1 MASTT
6 EIAALLAATDAQGR
20 VDPLAYEAQRLIL
33 QHQGLGS
40 VDAAAL
46 VRALPA
52 SPGFTAFDRT
62 TLFSAIDQRL
72 DTPQER
78 QRFADALDQANLS
91 DGWLERL
98 GEQAAEVGGQAYDS
112 TRTAVRWAD
121 TQVSDGLAAAQ
132 RSTRDTAAAPGV
144 LPGLR
149 AEAQAGNNLVGNVQQ
164 GYGFVTGG
172 AGHAVSTLGDT
183 VDLVRMGTRL
193 VTDPNYRDVVV
204 GMVRIYAAEVV
215 ADPHKPID
223 QARSAATQALQQ
235 WQQGLAQAQRE
246 GREHEYVGS
255 AAGAA
260 GVEILATLVPASK
273 LGKLGKAA
281 RIMEDIAPRAAGEAG
296 EAGEASEG
304 LADAARAERV
314 GTGARDAG
322 ELAPE
327 RGAALPGRA
336 GAYAEALE
344 EVGQA
349 AQRGGAAG
357 EGAQQLLRGLVG
369 QARQDG
375 HLDDLVRAARATD
388 NVEGLLRSGELAPRE
403 LTAILKRNPD
413 VFDGR
418 IDFPTALDHSTQGVD
433 LTRLTT
439 RQLGDIG
446 EAIQTHELVKQG
458 YSDIVA
464 IKNRS
469 GHGIDLVGRN
479 PDGDLE
485 FFEIKTSAKGIAP
498 AQHGDPEEFVA
509 KRIDLAIRA
518 EKHWDPKNT
527 IPGLNDIADG
537 IRREIGPEAENI
549 NVTWVRLNLSRS
561 PDSPH
566 LQIERKVDPWVK
578 PTAPKQ
584 TMLTPGDAGHPDH
597 AVFDKMLRTVQ
608 RDGRW
613 NEGQS
618 HNIAASLLQEYK
630 ADALCKTL
638 DSVRIG
644 GSADAPRVFA
654 VSSPHGEK
662 GPDFHVHVEA
672 EHAAQRPVSES
683 FAQVQQLN
691 QQQAL
696 AQETEQ
702 QNQAQRGPR
711 MS

>member
-98 GEQAAEVGGQAYDS
+98 GERAAEVGGQAYDS

-281 RIMEDIAPRAAGEAG
+281 RIMEDIAPRAAGEA
-296 EAGEASEG
+296 SEG

-403 LTAILKRNPD
+403 LTAILKRNQD

-446 EAIQTHELVKQG
+446 EAIQTHDLVKQG

>member
-281 RIMEDIAPRAAGEAG
+281 RIMEDIAPRA
-296 EAGEASEG
+296 AGEASEG

>member
-20 VDPLAYEAQRLIL
+20 VDPLAYEAQLLIL

-281 RIMEDIAPRAAGEAG
+281 RIMEDIAPRAAGEA
-296 EAGEASEG
+296 SEG

-479 PDGDLE
+479 PGGELE
-485 FFEIKTSAKGIAP
+485 FFEIKTSAKGMAP
-498 AQHGDPEEFVA
+498 AQHGDPEQFVA
-509 KRIDLAIRA
+509 KRLERAIDA
-518 EKHWDPKNT
+518 KGHWNPQNT

-537 IRREIGPEAENI
+537 IKREIGPEAQNI
-549 NVTWVRLNLSRS
+549 NAKWVQLNLSRT
-561 PDSPH
+561 PDSPR
-566 LQIERKVDPWVK
+566 LQIERTVDSWVK
-578 PTAPKQ
+578 PAPKH
-584 TMLTPGDAGHPDH
+584 TLLTPGEAGHPDH
-597 AVFDKMLRTVQ
+597 AAFDTMLRTVQ
-608 RDGRW
+608 GDGRW
-613 NEGQS
+613 NVAES
-618 HNIAASLLQEYK
+618 RNIAASLLQEYK
-630 ADALCKTL
+630 ADPLCKTL
-638 DSVRIG
+638 DSVHIG
-644 GSADAPRVFA
+644 GSTETPRIFA
-654 VSSPHGEK
+654 VSSPHGDR
-662 GPDFHVHVEA
+662 GPDFHVHVQA
-672 EHAAQRPVSES
+672 EQAAQRPAAES
-683 FAQVQQLN
+683 FAQVQQIN

-696 AQETEQ
+696 TQETEQ
-702 QNQAQRGPR
+702 QNLAHRGPR

>member
-281 RIMEDIAPRAAGEAG
+281 RIMEDIAPRAAGEA
-296 EAGEASEG
+296 SEG

-518 EKHWDPKNT
+518 EKQWDPKNT

>member
-281 RIMEDIAPRAAGEAG
+281 RIMEDIAPRAAG

>member
-296 EAGEASEG
+296 EASEG

-446 EAIQTHELVKQG
+446 EAIQTHDLVKQG

>member
-281 RIMEDIAPRAAGEAG
+281 RIMEDIAPRA
-296 EAGEASEG
+296 AGEASEG

-630 ADALCKTL
+630 AYALCKTL

-672 EHAAQRPVSES
+672 EHAAKRPVSES

>member
-6 EIAALLAATDAQGR
+6 EIAALLSATDAQGR
-20 VDPLAYEAQRLIL
+20 VDPMAYEAQRLIL

-52 SPGFTAFDRT
+52 SPGFATFDRNAF
-62 TLFSAIDQRL
+62 FSAIDQRL
-72 DTPQER
+72 DTPHER

-91 DGWLERL
+91 DSWLERL
-98 GEQAAEVGGQAYDS
+98 GERAFEAGGQAYDA
-112 TRTAVRWAD
+112 TRNAASRAGA
-121 TQVSDGLAAAQ
+121 QVSDGLATAQ
-132 RSTRDTAAAPGV
+132 RTARHPTADPGASPALRAAANVGSNV
-144 LPGLR
+144 IG
-149 AEAQAGNNLVGNVQQ
+149 EAQQ

-172 AGHAVSTLGDT
+172 ATHALSTLSDT
-183 VDLVRMGTRL
+183 VDLARMGVRL
-193 VTDPNYRDVVV
+193 ASDPNYRDVVV
-204 GMVRIYAAEVV
+204 GMVRIYAAEVA

-223 QARSAATQALQQ
+223 QVRSAVTQA
-235 WQQGLAQAQRE
+235 WQHWEQGLAQAQRD
-246 GREHEYVGS
+246 GREREYIGS
-255 AAGAA
+255 ATGAA

-273 LGKLGKAA
+273 VSKLGKAA
-281 RIMEDIAPRAAGEAG
+281 QIMEDIAPRAAA
-296 EAGEASEG
+296 EASEG
-304 LADAARAERV
+304 LADAARAERA
-314 GTGARDAG
+314 GARAHDG
-322 ELAPE
+322 TEYAPE
-327 RGAALPGRA
+327 RHAGLPGRA
-336 GAYAEALE
+336 RAYAEGLE
-344 EVGQA
+344 EIGQA
-349 AQRGGAAG
+349 ARRGGEAG
-357 EGAQQLLRGLVG
+357 EGAQQMLRGLVG

-388 NVEGLLRSGELAPRE
+388 NVEGLLRSGQLEPHE
-403 LTAILKRNPD
+403 LTAILKRTPG

-446 EAIQTHELVKQG
+446 EAIQTHDLVKQG

-485 FFEIKTSAKGIAP
+485 FFEIKTSAKGLAP
-498 AQHGDPEEFVA
+498 AQHGDPEQFVA

>member
-246 GREHEYVGS
+246 GREHQYVGS

-281 RIMEDIAPRAAGEAG
+281 RIMEDIAPRA
-296 EAGEASEG
+296 AGEASEG

>member
-281 RIMEDIAPRAAGEAG
+281 RIMEDIAPRAAGEA
-296 EAGEASEG
+296 SEG

-403 LTAILKRNPD
+403 LTAILKRNQD

>member
-281 RIMEDIAPRAAGEAG
+281 RIMEDIAPRAAG

-662 GPDFHVHVEA
+662 GPYFHVHVEA

>member
-1 MASTT
+1 
-6 EIAALLAATDAQGR
+6 
-20 VDPLAYEAQRLIL
+20 
-33 QHQGLGS
+33 
-40 VDAAAL
+40 
-46 VRALPA
+46 
-52 SPGFTAFDRT
+52 
-62 TLFSAIDQRL
+62 
-72 DTPQER
+72 
-78 QRFADALDQANLS
+78 
-91 DGWLERL
+91 
-98 GEQAAEVGGQAYDS
+98 
-112 TRTAVRWAD
+112 
-121 TQVSDGLAAAQ
+121 
-132 RSTRDTAAAPGV
+132 
-144 LPGLR
+144 
-149 AEAQAGNNLVGNVQQ
+149 
-164 GYGFVTGG
+164 
-172 AGHAVSTLGDT
+172 
-183 VDLVRMGTRL
+183 
-193 VTDPNYRDVVV
+193 
-204 GMVRIYAAEVV
+204 
-215 ADPHKPID
+215 
-223 QARSAATQALQQ
+223 
-235 WQQGLAQAQRE
+235 
-246 GREHEYVGS
+246 
-255 AAGAA
+255 
-260 GVEILATLVPASK
+260 
-273 LGKLGKAA
+273 
-281 RIMEDIAPRAAGEAG
+281 
-296 EAGEASEG
+296 
-304 LADAARAERV
+304 
-314 GTGARDAG
+314 ARDAG

-630 ADALCKTL
+630 AYALCKTL

>member
-281 RIMEDIAPRAAGEAG
+281 RIMEDIAPRA
-296 EAGEASEG
+296 AGEASEG

-630 ADALCKTL
+630 AYALCKTL

>member
-6 EIAALLAATDAQGR
+6 EIAALLSATDAQGR
-20 VDPLAYEAQRLIL
+20 VDPMAYEAQRLIL

-46 VRALPA
+46 VHALPA
-52 SPGFTAFDRT
+52 SPGFATFDRNAF
-62 TLFSAIDQRL
+62 FSAIDQRL
-72 DTPQER
+72 ETPQER

-223 QARSAATQALQQ
+223 QARSAATQALQH
-235 WQQGLAQAQRE
+235 WEQGLAQAQRE
-246 GREHEYVGS
+246 GREHEYIGS

-273 LGKLGKAA
+273 VSKLGKAA
-281 RIMEDIAPRAAGEAG
+281 QIMEDIAPGPLPRPAKAWPMP
-296 EAGEASEG
+296 
-304 LADAARAERV
+304 RV
-314 GTGARDAG
+314 PNA
-322 ELAPE
+322 
-327 RGAALPGRA
+327 
-336 GAYAEALE
+336 
-344 EVGQA
+344 
-349 AQRGGAAG
+349 
-357 EGAQQLLRGLVG
+357 
-369 QARQDG
+369 
-375 HLDDLVRAARATD
+375 LVRAPTTALSMRPSAMRACPAALAPTPRGWRKSARPPGVVVRPAKGRSRCCAGWSARPARTATWTIWSAPRAPPTTSKAS
-388 NVEGLLRSGELAPRE
+388 LRSGQLAPRE
-403 LTAILKRNPD
+403 LTAILKRTPG

-446 EAIQTHELVKQG
+446 EAIQTHDLVKQG

-479 PDGDLE
+479 PGGELE
-485 FFEIKTSAKGIAP
+485 FFEIKTSAKGMAP
-498 AQHGDPEEFVA
+498 AQHGDPEQFVA
-509 KRIDLAIRA
+509 KRLERAIDAQG
-518 EKHWDPKNT
+518 HWDPKNT
-527 IPGLNDIADG
+527 IPGLKSIAQDIS
-537 IRREIGPEAENI
+537 REIGPEAENI
-549 NVTWVRLNLSRS
+549 NATWVRLNLSRS
-561 PDSPH
+561 PDAPH
-566 LQIERKVDPWVK
+566 LQIERKIDPWVK
-578 PTAPKQ
+578 PAAPKQ
-584 TMLTPGDAGHPDH
+584 TMLTPGDADHPDH
-597 AVFDKMLRTVQ
+597 AAFDTILRTVQ
-608 RDGRW
+608 GDGRW
-613 NEGQS
+613 NVAES
-618 HNIAASLLQEYK
+618 HNIAASLLKEYK
-630 ADALCKTL
+630 ADPLCKTL

-644 GSADAPRVFA
+644 GSADTPCIFA
-654 VSSPHGEK
+654 VSSPHGDK
-662 GPDFHVHVEA
+662 APHFHVRVEA
-672 EHAAQRPVSES
+672 EQAAQRPAAES

-702 QNQAQRGPR
+702 QNLAQRGPR

>member
-281 RIMEDIAPRAAGEAG
+281 RIMEDIAPRAAGEA
-296 EAGEASEG
+296 SEG

-403 LTAILKRNPD
+403 LTAILKRTPG

>member
-72 DTPQER
+72 ETPQER

-281 RIMEDIAPRAAGEAG
+281 RIMEDIAPRAAGEA
-296 EAGEASEG
+296 SEG

-479 PDGDLE
+479 PDGDLD